1 MIPLKL
7 FNFRT
12 PGFVFIFVGNIMYL
26 IHATSSTLSMFIIFH
41 PRLQLLAS
49 YIQLELTK

>member
-12 PGFVFIFVGNIMYL
+12 PGFVFVGKIMYL
-26 IHATSSTLSMFIIFH
+26 IHATSSVLSMFIIVH

-49 YIQLELTK
+49 DIQLELTN